1 MPTTMRTTANII
13 STVCFMKQLYKF
25 FCIGKTPF
33 LSVLITA
40 LSILPMGAAGTI
52 HVIDAEDS
60 SPLMG
65 VSVFSASGVILGAT
79 DTDGAFSSARES
91 DYPLTLKCM
100 GYMPAICKRTEGRVA
115 LVPATMELGEV
126 TVTPA
131 DRPVARLV
139 CYVREYTSAATA
151 TDTIRFFAEHVGD
164 FYYTTTK
171 VKKFKAPDTFRPLV
185 AKLYERITD
194 NHGLDSVSSPEFNKN
209 DFVWLDML
217 ELPHRGLTESE
228 NGNKRSAG
236 TAYTDTIRGK
246 YGLKSVAIKSDKTYT
261 LISDCLADNK
271 NHTMSPFLFKLL
283 GMTLD
288 ITELQETWCFKAND
302 SGIYNP
308 SDILYGSMTMAVN
321 GKGKWIRKAFN
332 SSTPIEMRGYFEI
345 YPLRVEY
352 LTPEEAR
359 EQVKGNPPAEKFER
373 SPLATPLPPATQEL
387 VDRVSD
393 LKNNQHQKDR

>member
-1 MPTTMRTTANII
+1 MRTTANIVYTI
-13 STVCFMKQLYKF
+13 CFMKQIYKL
-25 FCIGKTPF
+25 FCIGKKSF
-33 LSVLITA
+33 VSVLITA
-40 LSILPMGAAGTI
+40 LSTLPVRATGTI

-60 SPLMG
+60 GPLMG

-228 NGNKRSAG
+228 NGNGRSAG

-246 YGLKSVAIKSDKTYT
+246 YGLKSVARKTDKAYT
-261 LISDCLADNK
+261 LISDCLADK
-271 NHTMSPFLFKLL
+271 KGHKMSPFLFKLL

-288 ITELQETWCFKAND
+288 ITELQETWSFKANEN
-302 SGIYNP
+302 GIYNP
-308 SDILYGSMTMAVN
+308 SDILYGSLTMAVT

-332 SSTPIEMRGYFEI
+332 SATPIEMRGYFEI

-387 VDRVSD
+387 VDRVSA
-393 LKNNQHQKDR
+393 LKNNHH